1 VQGGVC
7 VEPFVSNAAMGT
19 VLMLD
24 QRRLVASGRIE
35 TVRRLGSEVIN

>member
-7 VEPFVSNAAMGT
+7 VEPYVSNAAMGT

-35 TVRRLGSEVIN
+35 TVRQLRGEVIN